1 LQGKSQS
8 GIISYRSNDWF
19 DNRLRNKFLRALVF
33 AYLEKEK
40 EEAECEKYREQ
51 MDFSS
56 LDNLSGNATAV
67 EARSDL

>member
-1 LQGKSQS
+1 ML
-8 GIISYRSNDWF
+8 
-19 DNRLRNKFLRALVF
+19 LRALVF

>member
-1 LQGKSQS
+1 MIGLITDYEMHVCFFS
-8 GIISYRSNDWF
+8 
-19 DNRLRNKFLRALVF
+19 ALVF

>member
-1 LQGKSQS
+1 MQGKVF
-8 GIISYRSNDWF
+8 IADYISIEEIYVHF
-19 DNRLRNKFLRALVF
+19 RALVF

-40 EEAECEKYREQ
+40 EEAECKKYREQ

-56 LDNLSGNATAV
+56 LDDLSGNETAV